1 MLAELATYQLLPIF
15 RNPNEVALAIPR
27 CMTYYREHNIVCIW
41 TSCQHTNNILRP
53 VVNGMLEPDL
63 RIPRLI
69 HMATV
74 LFCLAGQLLCGGC
87 SKGLFERSPEMD
99 GTWRCDAEADDAM
112 ERQDYRAGLVLHQR
126 FLEKEPGNALALYHL
141 GYAYGQT
148 GDHRKEVVYYEKAI
162 GLGFEQDLVFFNAG
176 MAYGELNQGEK
187 SIRAFKKALDIDP
200 ASNDNLFGLAMA
212 YQRNAN
218 DRLAERE
225 FLKVIE
231 SDPGHLDARLHLS
244 MLYADRGDLQSA
256 CVQLRKILELD
267 PTHQIAREFLES
279 IQNQ

>member
-1 MLAELATYQLLPIF
+1 MLAELVTYQLLPIF
-15 RNPNEVALAIPR
+15 RNPNQVVLEIPR
-27 CMTYYREHNIVCIW
+27 FMAYYRKHNIVCIL
-41 TSCQHTNNILRP
+41 TGRQHTNNILRP
-53 VVNGMLEPDL
+53 VVNGMLEPNL
-63 RIPRLI
+63 KIPRLI

-87 SKGLFERSPEMD
+87 SKGLFGRSPEMD
-99 GTWRCDAEADDAM
+99 GTWRCDAKADDAM
-112 ERQDYRAGLVLHQR
+112 ERQDYRAGIVLHQR

-148 GDHRKEVVYYEKAI
+148 GDHLKEVAYYEKAI
-162 GLGFEQDLVFFNAG
+162 GLGFEQDLIFFNAG
-176 MAYGELNQGEK
+176 MAYGELNQGER

-200 ASNDNLFGLAMA
+200 ASNDNHFGLAMA

-218 DRLAERE
+218 DKLAERE
-225 FLKVIE
+225 FLKVIK

-267 PTHQIAREFLES
+267 STHRIAREFLES